1 MQEVKKY
8 VTFDGV
14 EFRKKEKAEE
24 YERLLKTLDIVKIRF
39 NTKLRNIINDILDL
53 DENSN
58 NFTILVQ
65 KAESFEDIKHCL
77 EILFGPAVNYA
88 TEIQNWDMERQETKW
103 VEQYSKIEPRFILVT
118 YKKDNYA
125 EVAGNMHI
133 PIIDKNILADIYG
146 HYITQII
153 DRTLSYL

>member
-1 MQEVKKY
+1 MQEIKKY

-14 EFRKKEKAEE
+14 EFREKEKAEE

-39 NTKLRNIINDILDL
+39 NSKLRRIINDTLDL

-65 KAESFEDIKHCL
+65 KAESLDKIKYCL
-77 EILFGPAVNYA
+77 EIMFGPTINYA

-118 YKKDNYA
+118 YKKDNYT
-125 EVAGNMHI
+125 EVASSMGI
-133 PIIDKNILADIYG
+133 PIINKNILADIYG
-146 HYITQII
+146 NYITQIVSK
-153 DRTLSYL
+153 TLSYL